1 MAYRTKVYD
10 FLNKKYL
17 KPILKFVGL
26 TIDKSNEI
34 SMLAWVGD
42 NVDEEYD
49 RHSHKVSKKG
59 HPNWFINDKKDP
71 FRIYTFIESQD
82 EYLKYR
88 KNSDKLEYFNPF
100 AKWANA
106 QMLLMLMIPN
116 LYERYCLTDECNED
130 DYDDY
135 IDELLF
141 DRVMVTQEELL
152 KHVNIKYFP
161 VEMDEETGESIYH
174 YEINITRDNGEEVTL
189 VSRSKNRSVCLLIL
203 MTKILALVDEI
214 IDIEEIDNM
223 KPELEEMIE
232 KYMRERELNYRDL
245 KKVSIEKD
253 IDFMNPEIEENQAE
267 AFANNVEMQSVEDIV
282 NAGFDTSDEN
292 ELSGIEL
299 EKDNSAPIDIT
310 ERYKDSINIGYKDED
325 DEIDMFDGIV
335 FDLI

>member
-17 KPILKFVGL
+17 KPILKFIGL
-26 TIDKSNEI
+26 TVDKSNEI

-49 RHSHKVSKKG
+49 RRSHRVSKKG

-152 KHVNIKYFP
+152 KQG
-161 VEMDEETGESIYH
+161 DEEANRTDEDFLYALELGMPPTGGIGFG
-174 YEINITRDNGEEVTL
+174 IDRL
-189 VSRSKNRSVCLLIL
+189 VML
-203 MTKILALVDEI
+203 MTDSASIRDDLLFPT
-214 IDIEEIDNM
+214 M
-223 KPELEEMIE
+223 KSLPND
-232 KYMRERELNYRDL
+232 K
-245 KKVSIEKD
+245 
-253 IDFMNPEIEENQAE
+253 
-267 AFANNVEMQSVEDIV
+267 
-282 NAGFDTSDEN
+282 
-292 ELSGIEL
+292 
-299 EKDNSAPIDIT
+299 
-310 ERYKDSINIGYKDED
+310 
-325 DEIDMFDGIV
+325 
-335 FDLI
+335 

>member
-17 KPILKFVGL
+17 KPILKFIGL
-26 TIDKSNEI
+26 TVDKSNEI

-116 LYERYCLTDECNED
+116 LYERYCLTALDTT
-130 DYDDY
+130 
-135 IDELLF
+135 
-141 DRVMVTQEELL
+141 VV
-152 KHVNIKYFP
+152 H
-161 VEMDEETGESIYH
+161 TG
-174 YEINITRDNGEEVTL
+174 ND
-189 VSRSKNRSVCLLIL
+189 
-203 MTKILALVDEI
+203 LVDENTRI
-214 IDIEEIDNM
+214 
-223 KPELEEMIE
+223 
-232 KYMRERELNYRDL
+232 
-245 KKVSIEKD
+245 
-253 IDFMNPEIEENQAE
+253 
-267 AFANNVEMQSVEDIV
+267 SVM
-282 NAGFDTSDEN
+282 DTSPMDTLEPRLKAKLYEVRGMN
-292 ELSGIEL
+292 LNPASGVNMYDQTELS
-299 EKDNSAPIDIT
+299 N
-310 ERYKDSINIGYKDED
+310 
-325 DEIDMFDGIV
+325 
-335 FDLI
+335 